1 MNDESLVKRATNGLK
16 VQGSMFIQSRMQSQV
31 CPHPALLYCSI
42 STPSAA
48 RNEYLGCVGC
58 CWLLRCLVTQFS
70 EHAGFLVNK
79 STGWSCQPCLCGWW
93 EVIGPW
99 IAMIGCWK
107 WRLVINADTQKMFE
121 QYLTYSAVVT
131 CCSYNIHLIRTET
144 ATQDTHLWDFLCC
157 VWFHPCGGLLTAAL
171 PRNICS
177 LSLSL
182 QLNNDYC
189 WFQESRHSSIGIW
202 EMCQFYCLPI
212 WAMAPKL

>member
-31 CPHPALLYCSI
+31 CPHPALLHCSI
-42 STPSAA
+42 STPSTA

-79 STGWSCQPCLCGWW
+79 STAWSCQPCLCGWW

-107 WRLVINADTQKMFE
+107 WRLVINADTKKSLLNILFILLLWPGAHTIFTWYGQKLPHWIHISGIFCAVFGSIPVE
-121 QYLTYSAVVT
+121 ACSQQHFPEISAL
-131 CCSYNIHLIRTET
+131 Y
-144 ATQDTHLWDFLCC
+144 
-157 VWFHPCGGLLTAAL
+157 
-171 PRNICS
+171 
-177 LSLSL
+177 LSLE
-182 QLNNDYC
+182 LNNDYC